1 MPTQLTDAH
10 FEEFCAKGYL
20 IVHDFIPEHERQ
32 KMAAALRKLLKPWHE
47 MEGDSSSQNHSD
59 HCYFPYPEPCL
70 NQAILHPEAL
80 KFARRWHETDH
91 IHYRQGLA
99 MVRYP
104 GFKGDS
110 GEPHIDNGNNSLLPP
125 ALAERRYAQTAFWVF
140 PEDVDEDQAPLRLI
154 GTADGQDLSKAE
166 VAAIPGGSVV
176 IFHTY
181 TWHAAS
187 SYLRSDGQRYS
198 WSFGFG
204 RADHYWEGV
213 KHYTDQGLN
222 PHFRTFIA
230 SLSAKEREV
239 FWFPPPDNPYYTD
252 ETLAGLEGH
261 YPGWNARNEYRAPEK
276 EDENG

>member
-20 IVHDFIPEHERQ
+20 IVPNFMAPDQCRE
-32 KMAAALRKLLKPWHE
+32 MAAALRRLLKPWADAKDAQPTPHT
-47 MEGDSSSQNHSD
+47 DQQF
-59 HCYFPYPEPCL
+59 FPYPEPCL
-70 NQAILHPEAL
+70 NKAILNPVAL
-80 KFARRWHETDH
+80 HFARRWHDTHH

-110 GEPHIDNGNNSLLPP
+110 GQPHIDNGNNSLLPP
-125 ALAERRYAQTAFWVF
+125 TPSDHRHAQIVFWLF
-140 PEDVDEDQAPLRLI
+140 PEGVDPDQAPLRVI
-154 GTADGQDLSKAE
+154 ATADGGDLDKAE
-166 VAAIPGGSVV
+166 VAAVPAGGAA

-181 TWHAAS
+181 TWHSAS
-187 SYLRSDGQRYS
+187 DYQRPDGQRYS

-213 KHYTDQGLN
+213 KQYTDHGHN

-230 SLSAKEREV
+230 SLTAAQRSI
-239 FWFPPPDNPYYTD
+239 FWFPPPDHPYYTAQ
-252 ETLAGLEGH
+252 TLAALEEQ
-261 YPGWNARNEYRAPEK
+261 YPGWNANDEY
-276 EDENG
+276 GH

>member
-1 MPTQLTDAH
+1 MPTELTDAH
-10 FEEFCAKGYL
+10 FEEFCVRGYL
-20 IVHDFIPEHERQ
+20 IVRDFITEKQRRE
-32 KMAAALRKLLKPWHE
+32 MSAALRKLLKPWDE
-47 MEGDSSSQNHSD
+47 MGDDSSENRID
-59 HCYFPYPEPCL
+59 HCLFPYPDPCL

-80 KFARRWHETDH
+80 EFARRWHETDH

-104 GFKGDS
+104 GSTGNS
-110 GEPHIDNGNNSLLPP
+110 EPHIDNGNNSLLPP
-125 ALAERRYAQTAFWVF
+125 ILSDRRCAQIVFWVF

-154 GTADGQDLSKAE
+154 STADGQDLSKAE
-166 VAAIPGGSVV
+166 VASIPGGSAA

-187 SYLRSDGQRYS
+187 NYLRSDGQRYS

-213 KHYTDQGLN
+213 KHYTDQGRD
-222 PHFRTFIA
+222 PHFRAFIG

-239 FWFPPPDNPYYTD
+239 FSFPPAGHPCYTD
-252 ETLAGLEGH
+252 ETLAALEEQ
-261 YPGWNARNEYRAPEK
+261 YPGWNSRDEY
-276 EDENG
+276 